1 MFVSDL
7 VTEIFAVTLLGISG
21 LDEINYNVPP
31 FLYAVN
37 NALIPMLARPS
48 SALIFL
54 LAQIAPFLVTT
65 ILPLLGNEK
74 MEFGHMMGRAAVMR

>member
-7 VTEIFAVTLLGISG
+7 VTEIFAVTLFYLLGISG

-37 NALIPMLARPS
+37 NILIPMLGQFR
-48 SALIFL
+48 
-54 LAQIAPFLVTT
+54 
-65 ILPLLGNEK
+65 
-74 MEFGHMMGRAAVMR
+74 H